1 MEPATTIA
9 PPKPR
14 NLAAEIESIREK
26 QRAYFASGATRPYAF
41 RKAQLKKLWQAVKSR
56 EQDVIDALNKDF
68 RKPEFEGYGTEIG
81 PFYGEV
87 KHALHELGN
96 WMRPEKVN
104 TPLPFLP
111 STSWRYYDPLGNV
124 LIISPW
130 NYPFL
135 LMFRPLVSAIA
146 GGNTIILKPS
156 EISAHVA
163 AVITEI
169 ITTHFPEEYIAV
181 INGDG
186 EEVGNLLVGEHH
198 FDHVFFTGSVGVGKK
213 IMAMAAKHLSPVTLE
228 LGGKSPCIVDKTA
241 DLAFAA
247 KKIAWSKFVNAGQ
260 TCVAPDY
267 VLVHEEVRE
276 KFISLLT
283 AQVNRMYGDDP
294 MQSPDYA
301 RIISNRRFNALLKY
315 LDEGKIIAGGHTD
328 AADRYIAPTLITD
341 VSSSDVIMKDEIF
354 GPILP
359 IIGYQT
365 DAEVLQWISMNPYPL
380 ALYIYTGSKKVAD
393 FYIEQVRFGGGCVNN
408 GLIHLG
414 NEALPFGGVGT
425 SGIGQYHGEF
435 GFQTFTR
442 VKSVMKTPTWL
453 DAPLWYPPYKDHVK
467 WIRKIFR

>member
-1 MEPATTIA
+1 
-9 PPKPR
+9 
-14 NLAAEIESIREK
+14 
-26 QRAYFASGATRPYAF
+26 
-41 RKAQLKKLWQAVKSR
+41 
-56 EQDVIDALNKDF
+56 
-68 RKPEFEGYGTEIG
+68 
-81 PFYGEV
+81 
-87 KHALHELGN
+87 
-96 WMRPEKVN
+96 
-104 TPLPFLP
+104 
-111 STSWRYYDPLGNV
+111 
-124 LIISPW
+124 
-130 NYPFL
+130 
-135 LMFRPLVSAIA
+135 
-146 GGNTIILKPS
+146 
-156 EISAHVA
+156 
-163 AVITEI
+163 
-169 ITTHFPEEYIAV
+169 
-181 INGDG
+181 
-186 EEVGNLLVGEHH
+186 
-198 FDHVFFTGSVGVGKK
+198 
-213 IMAMAAKHLSPVTLE
+213 
-228 LGGKSPCIVDKTA
+228 
-241 DLAFAA
+241 
-247 KKIAWSKFVNAGQ
+247 
-260 TCVAPDY
+260 
-267 VLVHEEVRE
+267 
-276 KFISLLT
+276 
-283 AQVNRMYGDDP
+283 MYGDDP

>member
-1 MEPATTIA
+1 MEADTKPAPSVSSGLATTIA
-9 PPKPR
+9 R
-14 NLAAEIESIREK
+14 IREK
-26 QRAYFASGATRPYAF
+26 QRAYFASGVTRPYAF
-41 RKAQLKKLWQAVKSR
+41 RKAQLKKLWQAVKEK
-56 EQDVIDALNKDF
+56 EQDIIVALQKDF

-87 KHALHELGN
+87 KHALRELGN
-96 WMRPEKVN
+96 WMRPEKVH

-111 STSWRYYDPLGNV
+111 STSWKYQDPLGNV

-146 GGNTIILKPS
+146 GGNTVVLKPS
-156 EISAHVA
+156 EISANVA

-169 ITTHFPEEYIAV
+169 ISSCFPEDYIAV
-181 INGDG
+181 VNGDG
-186 EEVGNLLVGEHH
+186 EQAGNLLVGEHH

-213 IMAMAAKHLSPVTLE
+213 IMAMASQHLSPVTLE
-228 LGGKSPCIVDKTA
+228 LGGKSPCIVDKQA

-276 KFISLLT
+276 TFIRLLT
-283 AQVNRMYGDDP
+283 AQVNRMYGSDP
-294 MQSPDYA
+294 QKSPDYA
-301 RIISNRRFNALLKY
+301 RVISNRRYNTLLKY
-315 LDEGKIIAGGHTD
+315 LEEGKIILGGKTD
-328 AADRYIAPTLITD
+328 EADRYIAPTLITE
-341 VSSSDVIMKDEIF
+341 VSSADAIMQEEIF

-359 IIGYQT
+359 IISYRT
-365 DAEVLQWISMNPYPL
+365 DAEVLHWISMNPYPL
-380 ALYIYTGSKKVAD
+380 ALYIYTNSRKVAD

-435 GFQTFTR
+435 GFRTFTR
-442 VKSVMKTPTWL
+442 VKSVVKTPTWL